1 MTDVPVVL
9 YLDLLKR
16 CVTNLIYR
24 DPAVRYIGDDLDEGL
39 IGPFSLSRRVAA
51 KDWPSQAHTMI
62 GTRRLDNI
70 QALVEQILQTQ
81 VPGDL
86 IERGVWRGG
95 STIFMR
101 GVLKAYGVT
110 DRTVWVADSFAG
122 GGGAAV
128 LVAGM
133 ATTAVATAMAT
144 ARRVIMTPRSV
155 LGARPFVLRGPRRL
169 FGSG

>member
-1 MTDVPVVL
+1 MTGAAVPL

-24 DPAVRYIGDDLDEGL
+24 DPAIRYIGDHLDEGL
-39 IGPFSLSRRVAA
+39 IAPFSLSRRVAG
-51 KDWPSQAHTMI
+51 KDWPSQAHTMV

-70 QALVEQILQTQ
+70 QALIEQILQTQ

-86 IERGVWRGG
+86 IETGIWRGG

-122 GGGAAV
+122 FPRTEQQGLSTASF
-128 LVAGM
+128 
-133 ATTAVATAMAT
+133 TT
-144 ARRVIMTPRSV
+144 
-155 LGARPFVLRGPRRL
+155 
-169 FGSG
+169 